1 MNEILLRKQA
11 KARLELLEAGLRT
24 QQSTPQEVAEARAV
38 YEALRS
44 GIVSSK
50 VIAPPSAPTSSVPTR
65 KFAEE
70 APKQLSE
77 QVSQLVKQLRAEQQL
92 LDERKA
98 ELSNSLQDFPK
109 ETNLKH
115 ITDEILHIREE
126 WIEKGDE
133 IRYVMQHGC
142 LPQDEPMVADTFVKG
157 LPTNK
162 FELDREI
169 KNLKINL
176 KKYQDRKA
184 TCKTVVKI
192 KDYDRKIAIGQIK
205 LAMME
210 SLFNSLKK

>member
-24 QQSTPQEVAEARAV
+24 KQSTPEQIAEARAA
-38 YEALRS
+38 YESLRS
-44 GIVSSK
+44 GIIPT
-50 VIAPPSAPTSSVPTR
+50 VITPAPAPTSSVPTR
-65 KFAEE
+65 SFAEE

-77 QVSQLVKQLRAEQQL
+77 QVNQLVKQLRAEQNL
-92 LDERKA
+92 LDQRKA
-98 ELSNSLQDFPK
+98 ELSNSLQDFQK

-133 IRYVMQHGC
+133 IRYVMKNGF
-142 LPQDEPMVADTFVKG
+142 LPQDEPMVADTFAKG

-162 FELDREI
+162 FELDRDI